1 MVPRVVPAKQILRC
15 RNRNT
20 VLSFTDMAD
29 QKEQEKLML
38 LRSSLRA
45 LGRAL
50 RHQPEFE
57 QPKDV
62 PDHTRDVDARLEKET
77 KPKNE

>member
-1 MVPRVVPAKQILRC
+1 
-15 RNRNT
+15 
-20 VLSFTDMAD
+20 MAD

-38 LRSSLRA
+38 FRSALRA

-57 QPKDV
+57 QPQDV
-62 PDHTRDVDARLEKET
+62 PDPMRDVLARLEKE
-77 KPKNE
+77 KKLKDE

>member
-1 MVPRVVPAKQILRC
+1 
-15 RNRNT
+15 
-20 VLSFTDMAD
+20 MAD

-50 RHQPEFE
+50 RHQSELE

-62 PDHTRDVDARLEKET
+62 PEHMRDVVTRLEKER